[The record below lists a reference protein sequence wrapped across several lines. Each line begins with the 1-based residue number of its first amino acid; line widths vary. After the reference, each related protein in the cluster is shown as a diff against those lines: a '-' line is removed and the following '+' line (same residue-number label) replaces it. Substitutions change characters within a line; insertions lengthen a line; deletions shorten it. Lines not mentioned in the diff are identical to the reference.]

1 MEMVPRKN
9 QEKKKKRAEKEAKKN
24 AGKKDVAK
32 LREEMAALE
41 NEKIE
46 NPGFLEERAA
56 EIAPYMYK
64 ETPTLFKVIYTE
76 SENDHVEISNFIL
89 DNIEKMNNGD
99 LSKDDGTEKIGRML
113 FEKLVKPKISEDEA

>member
-1 MEMVPRKN
+1 MVPRKN

-24 AGKKDVAK
+24 AGKKDVGK

-56 EIAPYMYK
+56 EIASNMYK
-64 ETPTLFKVIYTE
+64 
-76 SENDHVEISNFIL
+76 
-89 DNIEKMNNGD
+89 
-99 LSKDDGTEKIGRML
+99 
-113 FEKLVKPKISEDEA
+113 